1 MKEQLR
7 LRCID
12 IRCRFKHESYKERN
26 IEVQRMF
33 HSIGTFATV
42 ILYLKCEVH
51 MVYMTVQGH
60 KPSKHEWEESLPQ
73 RETRSVRKGG

>member
-60 KPSKHEWEESLPQ
+60 KPSKHE
-73 RETRSVRKGG
+73 